1 MSAVCKLQ
9 YCLDNW
15 KKYTSDPW
23 ILQTISGYYLEF
35 ETRPFQNSIPGEIK
49 FSDEQRQIIN
59 NEVSDLL
66 EKGAIQHSN
75 WEEKQFISNIFIVPK
90 PNGKYRP
97 IINLKYLNQFM
108 KYEHFKQE
116 TFKMVLGLI
125 QEQDFFTS
133 IDLQNAYFSVP
144 INKQFYR
151 FLKFI
156 WNGEL
161 WHFICLPFGLSSA
174 PRVFTKILKPIYAWF
189 RQQAI
194 RCSYYI
200 DDSLNMDQ
208 NYQVCLKNAK
218 SMVAVLESLGFTI
231 NKQKS
236 VLIPTQTITFFG
248 FELDSVRFLVI
259 LPEVKVQ
266 KIKKFAKWLLQE
278 NVITV
283 RVLASFIGL
292 VLNAFYA
299 ILEGPLHY
307 RSLERDKI
315 LSLCGTLDFG
325 NTLVLSEHSRIDLQW
340 WAYDFDKKNGK
351 RIRPQKV
358 EITCRTD
365 ASLAGWGAYD
375 VSSEK
380 SANGRWSLNELGFSI
395 NYLEL
400 LAVWFALQ
408 TLYSDISNKH
418 IEIQCDNVSAVK
430 YVNDFGGMT
439 SHDMDSLASKI
450 WNWCINK
457 NIFISAVHISGVSN
471 VQADFLSRNFSDCTE
486 WQLKRQI
493 FDRLCKQ
500 CFLPDIDLFASRL
513 NRQLDKFVSWFPEVG
528 AYRND
533 AFSFSWHS
541 FSPYIFC
548 PFNLVGRVVT
558 KIIAD
563 GVNKAL
569 LIIPHWKSQLW
580 FPMVVANLI
589 CFPIRL
595 PRHADLLRLPHNNQT
610 HPMSKRLRMV
620 AVVLSGNSSK
630 VEEFRSQLQTSLPAH
645 GETELGNN
653 MTLLGKSGI
662 FGAYADIPIP
672 LLQLKR

>member
-1 MSAVCKLQ
+1 M
-9 YCLDNW
+9 
-15 KKYTSDPW
+15 
-23 ILQTISGYYLEF
+23 
-35 ETRPFQNSIPGEIK
+35 
-49 FSDEQRQIIN
+49 
-59 NEVSDLL
+59 
-66 EKGAIQHSN
+66 
-75 WEEKQFISNIFIVPK
+75 
-90 PNGKYRP
+90 
-97 IINLKYLNQFM
+97 
-108 KYEHFKQE
+108 
-116 TFKMVLGLI
+116 
-125 QEQDFFTS
+125 
-133 IDLQNAYFSVP
+133 
-144 INKQFYR
+144 
-151 FLKFI
+151 
-156 WNGEL
+156 
-161 WHFICLPFGLSSA
+161 
-174 PRVFTKILKPIYAWF
+174 
-189 RQQAI
+189 
-194 RCSYYI
+194 
-200 DDSLNMDQ
+200 
-208 NYQVCLKNAK
+208 
-218 SMVAVLESLGFTI
+218 
-231 NKQKS
+231 
-236 VLIPTQTITFFG
+236 
-248 FELDSVRFLVI
+248 
-259 LPEVKVQ
+259 
-266 KIKKFAKWLLQE
+266 
-278 NVITV
+278 
-283 RVLASFIGL
+283 
-292 VLNAFYA
+292 
-299 ILEGPLHY
+299 
-307 RSLERDKI
+307 
-315 LSLCGTLDFG
+315 
-325 NTLVLSEHSRIDLQW
+325 
-340 WAYDFDKKNGK
+340 
-351 RIRPQKV
+351 
-358 EITCRTD
+358 
-365 ASLAGWGAYD
+365 
-375 VSSEK
+375 
-380 SANGRWSLNELGFSI
+380 
-395 NYLEL
+395 
-400 LAVWFALQ
+400 
-408 TLYSDISNKH
+408 
-418 IEIQCDNVSAVK
+418 
-430 YVNDFGGMT
+430 NDFGGMT
-439 SHDMDSLASKI
+439 SHDMDALASKI

-630 VEEFRSQLQTSLPAH
+630 EEEFRSQLQTSLPAH